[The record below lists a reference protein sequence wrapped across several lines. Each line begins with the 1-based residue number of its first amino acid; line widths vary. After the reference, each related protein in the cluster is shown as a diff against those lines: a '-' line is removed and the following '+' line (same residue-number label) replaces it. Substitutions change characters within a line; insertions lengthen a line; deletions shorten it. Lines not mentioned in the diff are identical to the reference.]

1 MIWFVII
8 KAVAELALL
17 ALLGRFV
24 VGLLAGQGRERNV
37 FWQLLDVI
45 AKPPLKV
52 ARWISPRVILDKHIP
67 IAAFL
72 LTAFVWLAAL
82 QAKVS
87 ACLEAGLATCR

>member
-45 AKPPLKV
+45 ARPPLKV
-52 ARWISPRVILDKHIP
+52 ARWISPGVILDKHIP

-72 LTAFVWLAAL
+72 LISFVWLAAL